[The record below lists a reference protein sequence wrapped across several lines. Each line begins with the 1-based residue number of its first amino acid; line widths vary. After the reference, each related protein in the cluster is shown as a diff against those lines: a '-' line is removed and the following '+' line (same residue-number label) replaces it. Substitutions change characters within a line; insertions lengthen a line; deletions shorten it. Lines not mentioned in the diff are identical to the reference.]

1 MQTRLPLKT
10 LLESHRRVLK
20 NVQALSE
27 GQVALVRA
35 TELAGRMGGGEAR
48 RMHEYLDQM
57 EMLCM
62 QQKLLAMQ
70 LVDAIQCDKAAAPAG
85 V

>member
-48 RMHEYLDQM
+48 RMQYLDQM